1 MADKEFIEH
10 WMGGKIYKLANGQ
23 FQWSFRGTK
32 ISAKNKGGLKS
43 RIDGH
48 LRSTYYQGRR

>member
-1 MADKEFIEH
+1 VERE
-10 WMGGKIYKLANGQ
+10 KLANGQ

-48 LRSTYYQGRR
+48 LRSTYYQSQRGK